1 MTPSS
6 FESAPTEP
14 PPTTPPSPPAPPADT
29 PSQAAKG
36 PQIYAI
42 ANQKGGVGKT
52 TTAINLAT
60 ALAAVGEKVLL
71 IDLDPQG
78 NASTGLGVGRNER
91 SPGSYE
97 FLLGLNPL
105 AECVRAT
112 QIPSLDVMP
121 ASVQLAGAEI
131 ELIDVERREH
141 RLDDA
146 LNGSAAAQDS
156 GARQRWTT
164 ILIDCPPSLGLV
176 TLNALVSVDAVVVPL
191 QAEFLA
197 LEGIGAL
204 GNTIERVKKRLN
216 PKLHIAG
223 VVLTMVDRRMTLSQQ
238 VEADVRAHYGE
249 LVFGTTIPRNVRIAE
264 APSHGMPV
272 LIYDNACAGAQ
283 AYILLASEFI
293 RRRRTVQ
300 ENLQKQAENKASHE
314 PAS

>member
-1 MTPSS
+1 V
-6 FESAPTEP
+6 F
-14 PPTTPPSPPAPPADT
+14 
-29 PSQAAKG
+29 
-36 PQIYAI
+36 AI

-78 NASTGLGVGRNER
+78 NASTGLGLLRSER

-97 FLLGLNPL
+97 FLLGLSPL
-105 AECVRAT
+105 DAAIRDS
-112 QIPSLDVMP
+112 QIPGLSVMP
-121 ASVQLAGAEI
+121 ANVQLAGAEI
-131 ELIDVERREH
+131 ELIDLERREH
-141 RLDDA
+141 RLADA
-146 LNGSAAAQDS
+146 LSAEGND
-156 GARQRWTT
+156 ARSRWDT
-164 ILIDCPPSLGLV
+164 ILVDCPPSLGLV
-176 TLNALVSVDAVVVPL
+176 TLNALVAVDAVLVPL

-204 GNTIERVKKRLN
+204 RSTVERVRKALN
-216 PKLHIAG
+216 PRLHIAG

-249 LVFGTTIPRNVRIAE
+249 LVYGTTIPRNVRIAE
-264 APSHGMPV
+264 APSHGLPV

-293 RRRRTVQ
+293 RRRRTA
-300 ENLQKQAENKASHE
+300 AEAAAQ
-314 PAS
+314 PAGTP

>member
-1 MTPSS
+1 M
-6 FESAPTEP
+6 F
-14 PPTTPPSPPAPPADT
+14 
-29 PSQAAKG
+29 
-36 PQIYAI
+36 AI

-60 ALAAVGEKVLL
+60 ALAAVGERVLL

-78 NASTGLGVGRNER
+78 NASTSLGVARSER

-97 FLLGLNPL
+97 FLLGLSPL
-105 AECVRAT
+105 DACVRAS
-112 QIPSLDVMP
+112 QIPNLAVMP
-121 ASVQLAGAEI
+121 ASTSLAGAEI
-131 ELIDVERREH
+131 ELIDMDRREH
-141 RLDDA
+141 RLADA
-146 LNGSAAAQDS
+146 LAGHAGEAD
-156 GARQRWTT
+156 ARTRWSI

-176 TLNALVSVDAVVVPL
+176 TLNALVAVDAVLVPL

-204 GNTIERVKKRLN
+204 GTTIDRIRKRLN
-216 PKLHIAG
+216 PRLHIAG

-293 RRRRTVQ
+293 RRRRTAAEQ
-300 ENLQKQAENKASHE
+300 AAQKA
-314 PAS
+314 PT

>member
-1 MTPSS
+1 M
-6 FESAPTEP
+6 
-14 PPTTPPSPPAPPADT
+14 
-29 PSQAAKG
+29 
-36 PQIYAI
+36 PQIFAV

-60 ALAAVGEKVLL
+60 ALAAVGERVLL

-78 NASTGLGVGRNER
+78 NASTGLGVPRSER

-97 FLLGLNPL
+97 FLLGLNSLP
-105 AECVRAT
+105 ECARPSN
-112 QIPSLDVMP
+112 IPGLDVMP
-121 ASVQLAGAEI
+121 ASVSLAGAEI
-131 ELIDVERREH
+131 ELIDLDRREH
-141 RLDDA
+141 RLSEA
-146 LNGSAAAQDS
+146 LNATQGNAADGDAPQ
-156 GARQRWTT
+156 GNARDRWTT
-164 ILIDCPPSLGLV
+164 ILVDCPPSLGLV
-176 TLNALVSVDAVVVPL
+176 TLNALVAVDAVLVPL

-204 GNTIERVKKRLN
+204 GNTIDRVKKRLN

-238 VEADVRAHYGE
+238 VVADVRAHYGD

-272 LIYDNACAGAQ
+272 LIYDNACAGSQ

-293 RRRRTVQ
+293 HRRRSAA
-300 ENLQKQAENKASHE
+300 EQAEKHE

>member
-1 MTPSS
+1 V
-6 FESAPTEP
+6 F
-14 PPTTPPSPPAPPADT
+14 
-29 PSQAAKG
+29 
-36 PQIYAI
+36 AI

-78 NASTGLGVGRNER
+78 NASTGLGVPRSER

-97 FLLGLNPL
+97 FLLGIAPL
-105 AECVRAT
+105 ADCVRAS
-112 QIPSLDVMP
+112 QIPGLSVMP
-121 ASVQLAGAEI
+121 ASVSLAGAEI
-131 ELIDVERREH
+131 ELIDLERREH
-141 RLDDA
+141 RLADA
-146 LNGSAAAQDS
+146 LNAPEGN
-156 GARQRWTT
+156 ARERWTI
-164 ILIDCPPSLGLV
+164 ILVDCPPSLGLV
-176 TLNALVSVDAVVVPL
+176 TLNALVAVDSILVPL

-204 GNTIERVKKRLN
+204 SNTVARVKKALN
-216 PKLHIAG
+216 PKLYIMG

-238 VEADVRAHYGE
+238 VEADVRAHFGE

-293 RRRRTVQ
+293 RRRRTAGAPVQ
-300 ENLQKQAENKASHE
+300 SPETTSPEPANPENPSHE
-314 PAS
+314 PVS

>member
-1 MTPSS
+1 VTPSS
-6 FESAPTEP
+6 SESAPTP
-14 PPTTPPSPPAPPADT
+14 PP
-29 PSQAAKG
+29 QV
-36 PQIYAI
+36 YAI

-60 ALAAVGEKVLL
+60 ALAAVGESVLL

-78 NASTGLGVGRNER
+78 NASTGLGVPRSER

-97 FLLGLNPL
+97 FLLGLSPL
-105 AECVRAT
+105 ADCVRPS
-112 QIPSLDVMP
+112 QIPGLSVMP
-121 ASVQLAGAEI
+121 ASVSLAGAEI

-141 RLDDA
+141 RLADA
-146 LNGSAAAQDS
+146 LNVP
-156 GARQRWTT
+156 GANARERWAT

-176 TLNALVSVDAVVVPL
+176 TLNALVAVDSILVPL
-191 QAEFLA
+191 QAEFLS

-204 GNTIERVKKRLN
+204 SNTVARIRKSLN
-216 PKLHIAG
+216 PRLHIAG

-238 VEADVRAHYGE
+238 VEADVRAHFGE

-293 RRRRTVQ
+293 RRRRNATV
-300 ENLQKQAENKASHE
+300 EATHE

>member
-1 MTPSS
+1 VIPSS
-6 FESAPTEP
+6 SGSAST
-14 PPTTPPSPPAPPADT
+14 APRVF
-29 PSQAAKG
+29 
-36 PQIYAI
+36 AI

-78 NASTGLGVGRNER
+78 NASTGLGVGRNDR
-91 SPGSYE
+91 TPGSYE
-97 FLLGLNPL
+97 FLLGLATL
-105 AECVRAT
+105 DQAVRET
-112 QIPSLDVMP
+112 QIPGLSVMP
-121 ASVQLAGAEI
+121 ANVQLAGAEI

-141 RLDDA
+141 RLEDA
-146 LNGSAAAQDS
+146 LSAE
-156 GARQRWTT
+156 GNNARERWDTV
-164 ILIDCPPSLGLV
+164 LVDCPPSLGLV
-176 TLNALVSVDAVVVPL
+176 TLNALVAVDAVLVPL

-204 GNTIERVKKRLN
+204 RNTVERVKKALN

-238 VEADVRAHYGE
+238 VEADVRGHFGE

-264 APSHGMPV
+264 APSHGLPV
-272 LIYDNACAGAQ
+272 LIYDNACAGSQ

-293 RRRRTVQ
+293 RRRRTA
-300 ENLQKQAENKASHE
+300 AEAATQLAGTS
-314 PAS
+314 

>member
-6 FESAPTEP
+6 FELAPI
-14 PPTTPPSPPAPPADT
+14 AP
-29 PSQAAKG
+29 K
-36 PQIYAI
+36 IYAI

-60 ALAAVGEKVLL
+60 ALAAVGEQVLL

-78 NASTGLGVGRNER
+78 NASTSLGISRSER

-97 FLLGLNPL
+97 FLLGLSTL
-105 AECVRAT
+105 GDSVRAS
-112 QIPSLDVMP
+112 QIPGLSVMP
-121 ASVQLAGAEI
+121 ASVSLAGAEI
-131 ELIDVERREH
+131 ELIDMERREH
-141 RLDDA
+141 RLADA
-146 LNGSAAAQDS
+146 L
-156 GARQRWTT
+156 GADGNDARARWET
-164 ILIDCPPSLGLV
+164 ILVDCPPSLGLV
-176 TLNALVSVDAVVVPL
+176 TLNALVAVDAVLVPL

-204 GNTIERVKKRLN
+204 SNTVARIKQRLN
-216 PKLHIAG
+216 PKLHITG

-238 VEADVRAHYGE
+238 VEADVRGHFGE

-264 APSHGMPV
+264 APSHGLPV

-293 RRRRTVQ
+293 RRRRQAAEQVQ
-300 ENLQKQAENKASHE
+300 HE

>member
-1 MTPSS
+1 VTPSS
-6 FESAPTEP
+6 SESAPTP
-14 PPTTPPSPPAPPADT
+14 P
-29 PSQAAKG
+29 QVF
-36 PQIYAI
+36 AI

-60 ALAAVGEKVLL
+60 ALAAVGESVLL

-78 NASTGLGVGRNER
+78 NASTGLGISRSER

-97 FLLGLNPL
+97 FLLGLRPL
-105 AECVRAT
+105 ADCVRSS
-112 QIPSLDVMP
+112 QIPGLSVMP
-121 ASVQLAGAEI
+121 ASVSLAGAEI
-131 ELIDVERREH
+131 ELIDLERREH
-141 RLDDA
+141 RLADA
-146 LNGSAAAQDS
+146 LNAP
-156 GARQRWTT
+156 GANARERWQT

-176 TLNALVSVDAVVVPL
+176 TLNALVAVDSILVPL
-191 QAEFLA
+191 QAEFLS

-204 GNTIERVKKRLN
+204 SNTVARIKKSLN
-216 PKLHIAG
+216 PKLHING

-238 VEADVRAHYGE
+238 VEADVRAHFGD

-293 RRRRTVQ
+293 RRRRSATV
-300 ENLQKQAENKASHE
+300 EATHE

>member
-1 MTPSS
+1 M
-6 FESAPTEP
+6 
-14 PPTTPPSPPAPPADT
+14 
-29 PSQAAKG
+29 
-36 PQIYAI
+36 

-78 NASTGLGVGRNER
+78 NASTGLGVGRNDR

-105 AECVRAT
+105 RDCVRAT

-146 LNGSAAAQDS
+146 LNGPATDA
-156 GARQRWTT
+156 GASPGSEVRQRWTT
-164 ILIDCPPSLGLV
+164 VLIDCPPSLGLV
-176 TLNALVSVDAVVVPL
+176 TLNALVSVDAVIVPL

-293 RRRRTVQ
+293 RRRRIAQ
-300 ENLQKQAENKASHE
+300 ENARASAQANAQQQADHKASHE
-314 PAS
+314 PAP

>member
-1 MTPSS
+1 VTPSS
-6 FESAPTEP
+6 SESAPTP
-14 PPTTPPSPPAPPADT
+14 R
-29 PSQAAKG
+29 Q
-36 PQIYAI
+36 QIFAI

-60 ALAAVGEKVLL
+60 ALAAVGESVLL

-78 NASTGLGVGRNER
+78 NASTGLGVPRSER

-97 FLLGLNPL
+97 FLLGLSPL
-105 AECVRAT
+105 ADCVRPS
-112 QIPSLDVMP
+112 QIPGLAVMP
-121 ASVQLAGAEI
+121 ASVSLAGAEI

-141 RLDDA
+141 RLADA
-146 LNGSAAAQDS
+146 LNAPGSE
-156 GARQRWTT
+156 ARERWTT
-164 ILIDCPPSLGLV
+164 VLIDCPPSLGLV
-176 TLNALVSVDAVVVPL
+176 TLNALVAVDAILVPL

-204 GNTIERVKKRLN
+204 SNTVARIKKSLN

-238 VEADVRAHYGE
+238 VEADVRAHFGE
-249 LVFGTTIPRNVRIAE
+249 MVFGTTIPRNVRIAE
-264 APSHGMPV
+264 APSHGLPV

-293 RRRRTVQ
+293 RRRRNATV
-300 ENLQKQAENKASHE
+300 EPTHE

>member
-6 FESAPTEP
+6 SESART
-14 PPTTPPSPPAPPADT
+14 A
-29 PSQAAKG
+29 
-36 PQIYAI
+36 PQIFAI

-78 NASTGLGVGRNER
+78 NASTGLGVARSER

-105 AECVRAT
+105 PECVRPS
-112 QIPSLDVMP
+112 QIPGLDVMP
-121 ASVQLAGAEI
+121 ASVSLAGAEI
-131 ELIDVERREH
+131 ELIDMERREH

-146 LNGSAAAQDS
+146 LNGPGSE
-156 GARQRWTT
+156 ARGRWST

-176 TLNALVSVDAVVVPL
+176 TLNALVAVDAVVVPL

-293 RRRRTVQ
+293 RRRRNAAEQ
-300 ENLQKQAENKASHE
+300 QQAVA
-314 PAS
+314 

>member
-6 FESAPTEP
+6 FESAPI
-14 PPTTPPSPPAPPADT
+14 AP
-29 PSQAAKG
+29 K
-36 PQIYAI
+36 IYAI

-60 ALAAVGEKVLL
+60 ALAAVGEQVLL

-78 NASTGLGVGRNER
+78 NASTSLGVSKSER

-97 FLLGLNPL
+97 FLLGLSTL
-105 AECVRAT
+105 GDSVRAS
-112 QIPSLDVMP
+112 QIPGLSVMP
-121 ASVQLAGAEI
+121 ASVSLAGAEI
-131 ELIDVERREH
+131 ELIDMERREH
-141 RLDDA
+141 RLADA
-146 LNGSAAAQDS
+146 L
-156 GARQRWTT
+156 GADGNDARARWET
-164 ILIDCPPSLGLV
+164 ILVDCPPSLGLV
-176 TLNALVSVDAVVVPL
+176 TLNALVAVDAVLVPL

-204 GNTIERVKKRLN
+204 SNTVARIKQRLN
-216 PKLHIAG
+216 PKLHITG

-238 VEADVRAHYGE
+238 VEADVRGHFGE

-264 APSHGMPV
+264 APSHGLPV

-283 AYILLASEFI
+283 AYILLASESI
-293 RRRRTVQ
+293 RRRRQAAEQVQ
-300 ENLQKQAENKASHE
+300 HE

>member
-6 FESAPTEP
+6 SESAPI
-14 PPTTPPSPPAPPADT
+14 A
-29 PSQAAKG
+29 
-36 PQIYAI
+36 PQIFAI

-78 NASTGLGVGRNER
+78 NASTGLGVARSER

-105 AECVRAT
+105 PECVRPS
-112 QIPSLDVMP
+112 QIPGLDVMP
-121 ASVQLAGAEI
+121 ASVSLAGAEI
-131 ELIDVERREH
+131 ELIDMERREH

-146 LNGSAAAQDS
+146 LNGPGSD
-156 GARQRWTT
+156 ARTRWST

-176 TLNALVSVDAVVVPL
+176 TLNALVAVDAVLVPL

-238 VEADVRAHYGE
+238 VEADVRAHYGA

-272 LIYDNACAGAQ
+272 LIYDNACAGSQ

-293 RRRRTVQ
+293 RRRRNAAEQ
-300 ENLQKQAENKASHE
+300 QQAVA
-314 PAS
+314 

>member
-1 MTPSS
+1 VTPSS
-6 FESAPTEP
+6 SESAPI
-14 PPTTPPSPPAPPADT
+14 AP
-29 PSQAAKG
+29 K
-36 PQIYAI
+36 IYAI

-60 ALAAVGEKVLL
+60 ALAAVGEQVLL

-78 NASTGLGVGRNER
+78 NASTGLGIPRSER

-97 FLLGLNPL
+97 FLLGLSTL
-105 AECVRAT
+105 DESVRPS
-112 QIPSLDVMP
+112 QIPGLSVMP
-121 ASVQLAGAEI
+121 ASVSLAGAEI
-131 ELIDVERREH
+131 ELIDMERREY
-141 RLDDA
+141 RLADA
-146 LNGSAAAQDS
+146 L
-156 GARQRWTT
+156 GADGNAVRDRWDTV
-164 ILIDCPPSLGLV
+164 LVDCPPSLGLV
-176 TLNALVSVDAVVVPL
+176 TLNALVAVDAALVPL

-204 GNTIERVKKRLN
+204 SNTVARVKQRLN

-238 VEADVRAHYGE
+238 VEADVRSHFGD

-264 APSHGMPV
+264 APSHGLPV

-293 RRRRTVQ
+293 RRRRTA
-300 ENLQKQAENKASHE
+300 AEAAPPPPAPETSHE
-314 PAS
+314 PVS

>member
-1 MTPSS
+1 MTPQV
-6 FESAPTEP
+6 F
-14 PPTTPPSPPAPPADT
+14 
-29 PSQAAKG
+29 
-36 PQIYAI
+36 AI

-105 AECVRAT
+105 IDCVRT
-112 QIPSLDVMP
+112 SQIPGLEVMP

-131 ELIDVERREH
+131 ELIDMERREH
-141 RLDDA
+141 RLDEA
-146 LNGSAAAQDS
+146 LNGPD
-156 GARQRWTT
+156 GEARRRWT
-164 ILIDCPPSLGLV
+164 IVLIDCPPSLGLV
-176 TLNALVSVDAVVVPL
+176 TLNALVSVDAVLVPL

-272 LIYDNACAGAQ
+272 LIYDNACAGSQ

-293 RRRRTVQ
+293 RRRRTLA
-300 ENLQKQAENKASHE
+300 EQAEQKASHE